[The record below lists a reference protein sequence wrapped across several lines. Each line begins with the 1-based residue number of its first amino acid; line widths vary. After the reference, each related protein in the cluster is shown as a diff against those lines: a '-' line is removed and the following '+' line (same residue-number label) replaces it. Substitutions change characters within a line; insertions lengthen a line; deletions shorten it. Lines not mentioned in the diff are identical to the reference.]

1 MSTISVSQQAPK
13 HVSNPR
19 RLLILSPTSH
29 AQATV
34 PALLHSLTGFPVGAP
49 PQTTPADNELPAA
62 GEEVQAEAEITTT
75 TTTTVSFA
83 GYTTHAPFR
92 IETKYYTADVPI
104 WVDEISLPIQSSTGG
119 SSSPSPISAPP
130 SATAAQWK
138 TEFLSSEAQVV
149 REAIGAVVVCVQNP
163 AVSGAPISSEEAAG
177 SSSSR
182 VLSDRAE
189 VRALKDFLKMISEV
203 KTQIEDERGGI
214 GEVPG
219 LLVLMETKGNQQRGE
234 DDVFSASWWED
245 ELYAMGVIG
254 YEVVSWDPTADTEEG
269 KRNQFGEFEG
279 MGRIK
284 EALETHEWADTSD
297 AEYLLDPDE
306 EEDGFN
312 LEVNEL
318 EREMLGLRMAIEK
331 GGGDADDCD
340 TDADNDDLEN
350 AELQVEEME
359 TLMMRVRAIKDMSA
373 DLPEGER
380 KAFAEKAI
388 RDIMREL

>member
-1 MSTISVSQQAPK
+1 MNSISVSQQAPK

-19 RLLILSPTSH
+19 HLLILSPTSH

-34 PALLHSLTGFPVGAP
+34 PALLHSLTGFPVSAP
-49 PQTTPADNELPAA
+49 PQTTPADNELPPA
-62 GEEVQAEAEITTT
+62 GEVQAEAEITT

-92 IETKYYTADVPI
+92 IETKYYTAEVPI

-119 SSSPSPISAPP
+119 SSSPSSISAPP

-177 SSSSR
+177 SSSSQ
-182 VLSDRAE
+182 VLSDRVE

-219 LLVLMETKGNQQRGE
+219 LLVLMETKGKQQRGE

-254 YEVVSWDPTADTEEG
+254 YEVVSWNPTADTEEG
-269 KRNQFGEFEG
+269 KRNQFGGSLYHFSSSPFSSVL
-279 MGRIK
+279 RSLLSIV
-284 EALETHEWADTSD
+284 TSMVLSVV
-297 AEYLLDPDE
+297 YHS
-306 EEDGFN
+306 
-312 LEVNEL
+312 
-318 EREMLGLRMAIEK
+318 
-331 GGGDADDCD
+331 
-340 TDADNDDLEN
+340 NDDIFRIRRHGTHQGGPRN
-350 AELQVEEME
+350 A
-359 TLMMRVRAIKDMSA
+359 
-373 DLPEGER
+373 
-380 KAFAEKAI
+380 
-388 RDIMREL
+388 